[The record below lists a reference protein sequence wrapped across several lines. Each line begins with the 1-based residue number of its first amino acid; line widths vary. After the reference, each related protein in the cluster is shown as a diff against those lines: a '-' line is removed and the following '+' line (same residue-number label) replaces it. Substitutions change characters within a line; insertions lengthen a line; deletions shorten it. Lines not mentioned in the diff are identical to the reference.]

1 MFNNTFKILFA
12 LSFLLLGSFVVAN
25 AQIEDGEALRVDISH
40 PFVVRD
46 KTFPAGRYTITPLE
60 EADGSNHL
68 LKLESQQGKEFAVF
82 DTQEKDLNTPYKHTE
97 LVFNHAGDEYVLTEI
112 RIQGEEQA
120 NDIPETRSEKQEV
133 AVAAMN

>member
-1 MFNNTFKILFA
+1 MFNNTIKILFM
-12 LSFLLLGSFVVAN
+12 LSFLLVGGFIVAN
-25 AQIEDGEALRVDISH
+25 AQIENGETLRVDVSH
-40 PFVVRD
+40 PFVVRN
-46 KTFPAGRYTITPLE
+46 KTFPAGKYTITPIE

-68 LKLESQQGKEFAVF
+68 LKLQAQNGKESAVF
-82 DTQEKDLNTPYKHTE
+82 DTLEKNLNEPYKHTE

-112 RIQGEEQA
+112 RVQGEEQA